1 MSNGGG
7 FQSLLYISL
16 STTSC
21 KVSHPC
27 DIACPLSHTDRLSC
41 IEEIKKV
48 GCLKEVIIRRQ
59 DQPLPDQRRRLF
71 LIHTETGREHSHIR
85 LFKVVAR
92 KLDLGRVV
100 DIAIFDPLCPC
111 EVKHII
117 HPLKIH
123 GDPLKSVCQFHRYRI
138 EFYPPDLLEI
148 GKLGNLHP
156 IQPDLPTQ

>member
-27 DIACPLSHTDRLSC
+27 DISCPLSHTDRLSC

-48 GCLKEVIIRRQ
+48 GCLKTVVIRRQ

-71 LIHTETGREHSHIR
+71 LVHTETGREHSHIR

-92 KLDLGRVV
+92 KLDLCGIMN
-100 DIAIFDPLCPC
+100 IAIFDPLCPD
-111 EVKHII
+111 EVIHII

-123 GDPLKSVCQFHRYRI
+123 AKPLKPV
-138 EFYPPDLLEI
+138 
-148 GKLGNLHP
+148 
-156 IQPDLPTQ
+156 